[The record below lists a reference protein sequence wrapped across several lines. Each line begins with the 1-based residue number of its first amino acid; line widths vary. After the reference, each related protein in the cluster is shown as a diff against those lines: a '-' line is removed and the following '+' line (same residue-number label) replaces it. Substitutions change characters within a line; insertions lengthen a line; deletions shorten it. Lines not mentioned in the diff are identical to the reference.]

1 LILLVTAINE
11 ILEND
16 NNTIQDTVLQGNLSK
31 ELKVHYIDVG
41 QGDSILIEVGNAS
54 MLIDAGNNGDGNRI
68 VSYIKDQGINKLDY
82 LILTHPHADHIG
94 GATDVIKALDIDK
107 IIMPKVN
114 HTSKTYENL
123 LLTIKDK
130 DLKITVPNTGD
141 DYSLGGSSFKILA
154 PNSSNYE
161 RMNDYSIVCKLTFG
175 NTSFL
180 FSGDAETI
188 SENEMLSKGFDLKA
202 DVLKIGHH
210 GSNTSTSSQ
219 FLKAVS
225 PKYAVISVGKDNSY
239 GHPAEEILSKLA
251 EANVIIYRTDEVGT
265 IIATSDGNTIS
276 FDKKAS
282 TIKQK

>member
-1 LILLVTAINE
+1 MPNKKKSTPIVKTVISLIISLILLVTAINE

-202 DVLKIGHH
+202 DVLKLVIMVLIH
-210 GSNTSTSSQ
+210 Q
-219 FLKAVS
+219 QAVS
-225 PKYAVISVGKDNSY
+225 FLRQYHLNM
-239 GHPAEEILSKLA
+239 LL
-251 EANVIIYRTDEVGT
+251 
-265 IIATSDGNTIS
+265 
-276 FDKKAS
+276 
-282 TIKQK
+282 